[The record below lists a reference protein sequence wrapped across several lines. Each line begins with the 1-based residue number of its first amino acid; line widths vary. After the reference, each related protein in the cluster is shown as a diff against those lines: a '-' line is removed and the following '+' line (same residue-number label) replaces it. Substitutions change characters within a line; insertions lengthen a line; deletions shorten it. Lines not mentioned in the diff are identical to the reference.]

1 MTQELEPLFRSHP
14 DASLRDVLESAR
26 NDGPSTEQLRS
37 AAVALGIGATTVAAG
52 AVATQSI
59 APAAKSG
66 LTLIVLKWFGSG
78 VIAGLVTAGSVSYV
92 VGTGND
98 TAVSATQRPAP
109 ESEKPA
115 RAAAPAPTVV
125 TPTTLATASA
135 DPAKVVAAPAGM
147 EANEGAPLAA
157 PSAEAVAA
165 FADPAAQLR
174 AETALL
180 DQVRSALSSGA
191 GSRAL
196 DLLDEYRQ
204 RFASPRLGPEAT
216 MLRARAL
223 IAAGRNAE
231 ARSFVQALLKRSPTH
246 PHAQRLRHLV
256 GLAPTPARNGVE
268 LSAGSTIPTSSATPA
283 SQAAPPT
290 ASF

>member
-14 DASLRDVLESAR
+14 DASLRDVLESAQA
-26 NDGPSTEQLRS
+26 DGPSAEQLRS

-59 APAAKSG
+59 APAAKSA

-78 VIAGLVTAGSVSYV
+78 VIVGLVTAGSVSYV
-92 VGTGND
+92 AGAGSDAT
-98 TAVSATQRPAP
+98 VSAARPHAP
-109 ESEKPA
+109 GPEKSV
-115 RAAAPAPTVV
+115 RAASPRTTVV
-125 TPTTLATASA
+125 TPTTLAEAPVEPGKA
-135 DPAKVVAAPAGM
+135 VAAPAM
-147 EANEGAPLAA
+147 VEAEESAPLAA

-180 DQVRSALSSGA
+180 DQVRSALGSGA

-196 DLLDEYRQ
+196 DLLDEYQR

-256 GLAPTPARNGVE
+256 GLAPTPARNAPK
-268 LSAGSTIPTSSATPA
+268 LSARGLATPTP
-283 SQAAPPT
+283 SQATPPT